1 MKNVLSEAK
10 KQFQDIHTLLN
21 SQESRNNDYFTKL
34 SIATEEAYFTM
45 NSGMCANTSVCRE
58 CANDRDFVRA
68 MMDILGE
75 LEINATAW
83 NAYTDKLDEYS
94 ERVGKVLN
102 NIKTVLAS

>member
-10 KQFQDIHTLLN
+10 KQFQDISTLLN
-21 SQESRNNDYFTKL
+21 SQEKRNNDYFTKL

-58 CANDRDFVRA
+58 CANHRDFVRS
-68 MMDILGE
+68 MMDVLGE
-75 LEINATAW
+75 LEVNSIAANT
-83 NAYTDKLDEYS
+83 YTEKLAEYA
-94 ERVGKVLN
+94 ERVSKILT